1 MDAAAFLVQLLNGVQ
16 SGFLLF
22 LVASG
27 LTLVFG
33 IMGVINLAHGAFYMI
48 GAYLAFWLTGLT
60 GNLLLAVVI
69 GVAALAVLGVVIER
83 LAIGFLYRRDHL
95 QQVLL
100 TFGLILVLDDL
111 QRLIWGSDF
120 HSVPV
125 PDLLSGSVA
134 LTTQQDY
141 PVYRLFVSGVCI
153 LVALGMF
160 ALIRHTRLGMRI
172 RAAAANREMASAL
185 GLDVG
190 RLFTLVF
197 ALGVALAGFA
207 GMVAAPIGAVY
218 PGMGDRILILAFV
231 IVVIGGIGSVKG
243 AFAGAMLVGIADTFG
258 RVLVPEVASMVMYAV
273 MAAVLVW
280 RPQGLFGRPA

>member
-1 MDAAAFLVQLLNGVQ
+1 MDLAGFLVQLLNGVQ
-16 SGFLLF
+16 AGFLLF

-33 IMGVINLAHGAFYMI
+33 IIGVINLAHGAFYMI

-60 GNLLLAVVI
+60 GSLLAAVVV
-69 GVAALAVLGVVIER
+69 GVAVLVVLGIAVER
-83 LAIGFLYRRDHL
+83 LAIGFLYNRDHL

-125 PDLLSGSVA
+125 PAVLSGAVA
-134 LTTQQDY
+134 LTQQQDY
-141 PVYRLFVSGVCI
+141 PVYRLFVSAVCI
-153 LVALGMF
+153 AVALGLF
-160 ALIRHTRLGMRI
+160 VLIQRTRVGMAI
-172 RAAAANREMASAL
+172 RAAASNREMAEAL
-185 GLDVG
+185 GIDVG

-207 GMVAAPIGAVY
+207 GMVAAPISAVY

-258 RVLVPEVASMVMYAV
+258 RVLVPEVASMVMYGV
-273 MAAVLVW
+273 MAVVLLW